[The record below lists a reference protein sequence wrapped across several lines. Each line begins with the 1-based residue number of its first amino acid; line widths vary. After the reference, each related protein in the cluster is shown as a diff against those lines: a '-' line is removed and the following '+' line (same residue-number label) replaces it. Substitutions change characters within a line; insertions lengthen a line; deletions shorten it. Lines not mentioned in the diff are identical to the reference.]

1 MTAKELIT
9 QSVSPL
15 HTSDSA
21 IYALSLMEEY
31 RVSHLP
37 IVNNKEFLGLIS
49 ENDLYECADPEAAI
63 GAHRLSLKKPFVNTT
78 QHIYEVI
85 KIVAEQELSLI
96 PVLGKKNIYKGV
108 IRLEDLAHYFAKL
121 SAVNQ
126 PGGIITLE
134 MNIHDYSVAEIAQIV
149 ESNDAKILS
158 LYFVSLPDTTKI
170 EVTIKVNRL
179 DLAPLIQTF
188 NRYNY
193 SIVASIFEDE
203 NEELQDRYDAFMKY
217 LNV

>member
-1 MTAKELIT
+1 MIAKDLIS
-9 QSVSPL
+9 QSVAPL
-15 HTSDSA
+15 HTSDTA

-37 IVNNKEFLGLIS
+37 IVNNEDFLGLIS
-49 ENDLYECADPEAAI
+49 EDDLYDYADPEAPI
-63 GAHRLSLKKPFVNTT
+63 GAHRLSLNKPFVQAH

-85 KIVAEQELSLI
+85 KLAGEQRLTLI
-96 PVLGKKNIYKGV
+96 PVLDSHNKYLGV
-108 IRLEDLAHYFAKL
+108 IRLDDLAHSFARL
-121 SAVNQ
+121 TAVDQ

-134 MNIHDYSVAEIAQIV
+134 MNIHDYSASEIAQII

-158 LYFVSLPDTTKI
+158 MYFAPVPDTTKI
-170 EVTIKVNRL
+170 EVTVKINRM
-179 DLAPLIQTF
+179 DMAPIIQTF

-193 SIVASIFEDE
+193 VITASIFEDE
-203 NEELQDRYDAFMKY
+203 NDELQDRYDSLMRY

>member
-1 MTAKELIT
+1 MIAKDLIT
-9 QSVSPL
+9 QSVSTL

-37 IVNNKEFLGLIS
+37 IVNNVDFLGLVS
-49 ENDLYECADPEAAI
+49 EDDLYDYADPEAPI
-63 GAHRLSLKKPFVNTT
+63 GAHKLSLSKPYVEAQ

-85 KIVAEQELSLI
+85 KMASELKLTLI
-96 PVLGKKNIYKGV
+96 PVLDAHNAYLGV
-108 IRLEDLAHYFAKL
+108 IRLDDLVHTFAKL
-121 SAVNQ
+121 TAVDQ

-134 MNIHDYSVAEIAQIV
+134 MNIHDYSVSEIAQIV

-158 LYFVSLPDTTKI
+158 LYFSAVPDTTKI

-179 DLAPLIQTF
+179 DLAPIIQTF

-193 SIVASIFEDE
+193 TIVASIFEDE
-203 NEELQDRYDAFMKY
+203 NEELQDRYDSLMRY

>member
-1 MTAKELIT
+1 MIAKDLIT
-9 QSVSPL
+9 QSVSTL

-37 IVNNKEFLGLIS
+37 IVNNVDFLGLIS
-49 ENDLYECADPEAAI
+49 EDDLYDYADPEAPI
-63 GAHRLSLKKPFVNTT
+63 GAHKLSLSKPFVEAH

-85 KIVAEQELSLI
+85 KMAAEQKLTLI
-96 PVLGKKNIYKGV
+96 PVLDAHNAYLGV
-108 IRLEDLAHYFAKL
+108 IRLDDLVHTFAKL
-121 SAVNQ
+121 TAVDQ
-126 PGGIITLE
+126 PGGIISLE
-134 MNIHDYSVAEIAQIV
+134 MNVHDYSVSEIAQIV

-158 LYFVSLPDTTKI
+158 LYFSAVPDTTKI
-170 EVTIKVNRL
+170 EVTLKVNRL
-179 DLAPLIQTF
+179 DLAPIIQTF

-193 SIVASIFEDE
+193 TIVASIFEDE
-203 NEELQDRYDAFMKY
+203 NEELQDRYDSLMRY